1 MGDLVPCRVDP
12 VAEVR
17 LGEGDEGA
25 GLERREGAE
34 RAVDH
39 VQQVLDLLPRPGPD
53 LEHLLRVDRKGGEQ
67 VVDVP
72 EELCER
78 GRTARMQRGERLLRS
93 VLLRGGLRGR
103 RRCHSPILPHTPDR

>member
-25 GLERREGAE
+25 GLEGREGAE

-67 VVDVP
+67 VVDVA
-72 EELCER
+72 EEFRER
-78 GRTARMQRGERLLRS
+78 
-93 VLLRGGLRGR
+93 
-103 RRCHSPILPHTPDR
+103 